1 MVEALGTEGMYTQL
15 ALIVGRVAM
24 GTLAGSETTQ
34 ATSSGPRAGA
44 ALTSRQRVEK
54 ALAHEEPDRGPLD
67 LGGSMTT
74 GIHASALYRLR
85 QGLGLEAPGTP
96 VRVIEPFQMLGEVG
110 PDLIEALGVD
120 VVGVN
125 RLNNIFGFPNEDW
138 KPWTLFDGTPVLVPG
153 RFNTEPGPEGDILMY
168 PEGDH
173 SVPPSARMPKGGF
186 YFDALNRQE
195 PLDDEHLEVEDNMEE
210 FGLISDADLAHVAQ
224 EVERLWPTG
233 KAILLNLGDTGFGD
247 VALVPAMQRKLV
259 KGIRDVEEWYVSL
272 SLRPGY
278 VRDVFERQCEIG
290 IANLARAYEVVGDKV
305 TAVFVTG
312 TDFGAQQGPLAS
324 PRTYRNLFEPFH
336 ARVNSW
342 VHAHTGWK
350 TFIHSCGSVRALLDD
365 IVDAGFD
372 ALNPVQTS
380 AAGMGP
386 EDLKQS
392 YGDRLTFWG
401 GGIDTQRVLPFG
413 TPDEVRA
420 MVHDRMRIF
429 GRGGGFVFNTVHNV
443 QAGVPTDNLLALY
456 QAVADFR
463 AY

>member
-1 MVEALGTEGMYTQL
+1 MS
-15 ALIVGRVAM
+15 
-24 GTLAGSETTQ
+24 TLAQNEKTPVTR
-34 ATSSGPRAGA
+34 SGPRQGSAF
-44 ALTSRQRVEK
+44 TSRQGSAFTSRRRVEK
-54 ALAHEEPDRGPLD
+54 ALAHQEGDQGPLD

-85 QGLGLEAPGTP
+85 QGLGLDAPGTP

-110 PDLIEALGVD
+110 ADLIEALGVD

-153 RFNTEPGPEGDILMY
+153 RFNTEPSPGGDILMY
-168 PEGDH
+168 PEGDD

-186 YFDALNRQE
+186 YFDALNRQG
-195 PLDDEHLEVEDNMEE
+195 PLDDEHLDVEDNLEE
-210 FGLISDADLAHVAQ
+210 FGPISDADLAHVAG

-247 VALVPAMQRKLV
+247 VALVPAMQRKHV

-272 SLRPGY
+272 SIRPGY
-278 VRDVFERQCEIG
+278 VHDVFERQCEIG
-290 IANLARAYEVVGDKV
+290 IANLARVYEVVGDKV

-324 PRTYRNLFEPFH
+324 PRTYRNLFKPFH
-336 ARVNSW
+336 APVNSW

-380 AAGMGP
+380 AAGMAP
-386 EDLKQS
+386 EELKQN

-401 GGIDTQRVLPFG
+401 GGVDTQRVLPFG
-413 TPDEVRA
+413 TPEEVRA
-420 MVHDRMRIF
+420 MVRDRIRVF

-463 AY
+463 DY